1 MPPLMVIAQLQ
12 LSTQVAPTRSALPD
26 APVVAHRASRRE
38 RLRNAAARSLRR
50 AAGRPVV
57 PSERTGCTMSGCPA

>member
-1 MPPLMVIAQLQ
+1 MTPLMVIAQLQ
-12 LSTQVAPTRSALPD
+12 LSTLPD